1 MPEFDYIL
9 TSSQGHEARTLKTS
23 DPVTPKVGY
32 GGHPVGERPRRK
44 SLTVYQGR
52 QPFTLEV
59 PMLLWRDGASVER
72 DRMAI
77 DEMATSEGNLRTQ
90 APPVVQIKASYTLP
104 IPEPLGTEHTARW
117 WIEDLVWGDEIRRQP
132 HEGGYLTRKEVVL
145 TLLEW
150 SAREPVL
157 EGGFGTGTYRV
168 KRGDTILRICRTHG
182 MDSREFRQLNPDVR
196 SDGQLKVGMMVRTVR
211 FKPFRIKPGT

>member
-1 MPEFDYIL
+1 MHDYVL
-9 TSSQGHEARTLKTS
+9 TSSQGHEARALKTS
-23 DPVTPKVGY
+23 DPVLPKTGY
-32 GGHPVGERPRRK
+32 GGHPVGARPRRR

-52 QPFTLEV
+52 QPFVMEV

-77 DEMATSEGNLRTQ
+77 DEMATSEGDLRTQ
-90 APPVVQIKASYTLP
+90 APPVVQIRASYTLP
-104 IPEPLGTEHTARW
+104 IPEALGTENTARW
-117 WIEDLVWGDEIRRQP
+117 WIEDLVWGDEIRRPP
-132 HEGGYLTRKEVVL
+132 HEGGHLTRKEVTL

-157 EGGFGTGTYRV
+157 EGGFSTGTYRV
-168 KRGDTILRICRTHG
+168 KHGDSILRICRTHG
-182 MDSREFRQLNPDVR
+182 MDRNEWSQLNPRVR
-196 SDGQLKVGMMVRTVR
+196 SDGQLKVGQTVRTAR